1 MLETDIHD
9 TTKPEAARPEAPKMI
24 IRLKDIYK
32 NYMLSALSIEVLKNI
47 NLDVKRG
54 EFVSIMGASGS
65 GKSTLL
71 NIIGC
76 LDRPTSGTYLLE
88 DIDVNARSK
97 DELAAIRNK
106 KMGFVFQHFN
116 LLPRI
121 AAWKNVEL
129 PLLYSKTPP
138 KERRER
144 AMEILDRVGL
154 SHRAGHSPN
163 ELSGGEQQRVAIAR
177 ALVNR
182 PGVILADEPTGNLDS
197 RSGGEI
203 TDLFHKLHDEGIT
216 IVMVTHNEEL
226 AESAQRVIV
235 IKDGMCQSG
244 CD

>member
-1 MLETDIHD
+1 
-9 TTKPEAARPEAPKMI
+9 MI

-71 NIIGC
+71 NIVGC
-76 LDRPTSGTYLLE
+76 LDRPTSGTYLLD
-88 DIDVNARSK
+88 DIDVNARTK

-121 AAWKNVEL
+121 SAWKNVEL

-138 KERRER
+138 KERKER
-144 AMEILDRVGL
+144 ALEILGRVGL

-203 TDLFHKLHDEGIT
+203 TDLFHKLHAEGIT

-235 IKDGMCQSG
+235 IKDGMCLRG